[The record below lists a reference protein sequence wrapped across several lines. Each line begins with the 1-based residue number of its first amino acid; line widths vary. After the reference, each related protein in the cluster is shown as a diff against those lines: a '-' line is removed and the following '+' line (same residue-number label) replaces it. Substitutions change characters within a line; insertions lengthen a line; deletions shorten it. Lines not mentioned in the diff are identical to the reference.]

1 MGRAVYYVRSAVVA
15 TAADNQLQ
23 GEIKL
28 KEIIQL
34 KVKLL
39 EQLNSNLNFLLTNT
53 DVKGKQIEQIKEH
66 LSIVNQCLDQ
76 AMLLILLEEDEQ
88 QLNQALSC
96 FDRQCGGFFMSQ
108 I

>member
-1 MGRAVYYVRSAVVA
+1 
-15 TAADNQLQ
+15 
-23 GEIKL
+23 
-28 KEIIQL
+28 
-34 KVKLL
+34 LL

-88 QLNQALSC
+88 QLN
-96 FDRQCGGFFMSQ
+96 
-108 I
+108 